1 MLSSSVR
8 IKLCCPGCV
17 LCPILCPWLPLR
29 PELKADCEGGPG
41 SVLGRGRG
49 RGPELDRVLE
59 SEEDI
64 RSQDTD
70 HCKYKYIML
79 SNGIKVTHH
88 MLPRK

>member
-1 MLSSSVR
+1 M
-8 IKLCCPGCV
+8 CCPGCV

-29 PELKADCEGGPG
+29 PELKAECEGGRG

-88 MLPRK
+88 TCFCFVIHK

>member
-1 MLSSSVR
+1 ML
-8 IKLCCPGCV
+8 
-17 LCPILCPWLPLR
+17 
-29 PELKADCEGGPG
+29 
-41 SVLGRGRG
+41 GRG

-79 SNGIKVTHH
+79 SNGIKVTHYTCYCFVIH
-88 MLPRK
+88 K